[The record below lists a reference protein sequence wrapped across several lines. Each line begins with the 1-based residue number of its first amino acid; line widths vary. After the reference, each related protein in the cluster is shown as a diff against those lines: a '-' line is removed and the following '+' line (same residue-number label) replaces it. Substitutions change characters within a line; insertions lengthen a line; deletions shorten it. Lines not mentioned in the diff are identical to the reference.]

1 MEIVLFRFIIV
12 WIVLHILLF
21 FIEWWRYKNNC
32 FNFEWFLKNEMTAIT
47 YVILSIDIL
56 SIIFFIGG
64 HLIYWILQPI
74 I

>member
-1 MEIVLFRFIIV
+1 MKIVLFRFAIV

-21 FIEWWRYKNNC
+21 FIEWWRHKNSH
-32 FNFEWFLKNEMTAIT
+32 FNFEWFLKNEMTALT

-56 SIIFFIGG
+56 SIIFFVLG
-64 HLIYWILQPI
+64 HLVYWILQPI